1 MRVAVVLEQCLSPVP
16 GGTGRYARELTAA
29 LAATA
34 GPGDSV
40 TTWTAWHRDVD
51 AARLPGVVGPR
62 RLPLGPRALAL
73 AWQRGRGPA
82 PSRADVVH
90 APTLLLPPRR
100 SRQRLVVTVHDAVPW
115 THPETLTPHGA
126 RWHRAMGRRA
136 VRTADAVLV
145 PTTAVARELSRQ
157 LPAAPLQVV
166 GEGVAPSIAIVPPD
180 AEGRAQRLGLPDRFA
195 LCVGTVEPRKG
206 LDIALAAV
214 ADPAWPGLPLLV
226 VGPTGWG
233 DVRIPDGRARLLG
246 RLSDEDLAT
255 VLHRATVLLAPSR
268 EEGFGLPVL
277 EALAHGVP
285 AIVSEIPALVEVGA
299 DAVLPV
305 PVGDAARLAEATAR
319 LVADDELR
327 AKLSVAG
334 RARAADFSW
343 ATAARACWQIY
354 RDLVDGPAPRHVARL
369 RS

>member
-1 MRVAVVLEQCLSPVP
+1 
-16 GGTGRYARELTAA
+16 
-29 LAATA
+29 
-34 GPGDSV
+34 
-40 TTWTAWHRDVD
+40 
-51 AARLPGVVGPR
+51 
-62 RLPLGPRALAL
+62 
-73 AWQRGRGPA
+73 
-82 PSRADVVH
+82 
-90 APTLLLPPRR
+90 
-100 SRQRLVVTVHDAVPW
+100 
-115 THPETLTPHGA
+115 
-126 RWHRAMGRRA
+126 
-136 VRTADAVLV
+136 V

-166 GEGVAPSIAIVPPD
+166 GEGVAPSIAIVPSD
-180 AEGRAQRLGLPDRFA
+180 AEERAQRLALPDRFA

-206 LDIALAAV
+206 LDVALAGV
-214 ADPAWPGLPLLV
+214 ADAAWPGLPLLV

-233 DVRIPDGRARLLG
+233 DVRIPAGRARLLG

-285 AIVSEIPALVEVGA
+285 AIVSDIPSLVEVGG

-305 PVGDAARLAEATAR
+305 PVGDAAALAAAAAR
-319 LVADDELR
+319 LIAEDGLR

-343 ATAARACWQIY
+343 TAAARACWQIY
-354 RDLVDGPAPRHVARL
+354 RDLVDRPTPRHVARV